1 MEIEALLSA
10 LGVAEKLKDATRHS
24 WTSGGR
30 QESVADHSWRMAVMA
45 CLAADEFPGLDM
57 AKVVR
62 MCLFH
67 DMGEAFTGDVPVF
80 EKTAAHEEEEARRL
94 DAWLAGQLPDV
105 TRSAAARLCE
115 EGRVTAAG
123 KPLAKNYRLGGGE
136 AVSVTLP
143 DPEPVD
149 VAPQDIPLDV
159 VYEDSDVIVVNKP
172 KGLVVHPAPGHPDG
186 TLVNALLHHCGDSL
200 SGIGGE
206 LRPGIVHRIDRDTSG
221 LLIAAKNDFAHQK
234 LSAQL
239 QDHTLARIYRCI
251 VIGNLREDSGT
262 VDAPI
267 GRHPADRKKM
277 AVVAGGRSAVT
288 HWSVLERF
296 PGYTYVECRLETGR
310 THQIRVHMAH
320 IGHPILGDTVY
331 GAKKPVPGLQG
342 QCLHAVGLR
351 FLHPRTGELVELW
364 CDLPEAFQTQLRKL
378 ENRG

>member
-1 MEIEALLSA
+1 MTALTFT
-10 LGVAEKLKDATRHS
+10 VQQ
-24 WTSGGR
+24 SG
-30 QESVADHSWRMAVMA
+30 E
-45 CLAADEFPGLDM
+45 
-57 AKVVR
+57 
-62 MCLFH
+62 
-67 DMGEAFTGDVPVF
+67 
-80 EKTAAHEEEEARRL
+80 RL
-94 DAWLAGQLPDV
+94 DALLARSVEGL
-105 TRSAAARLCE
+105 TRSAAQRLLE
-115 EGRVTAAG
+115 DGAVTCRGKALKKNDRPAAG
-123 KPLAKNYRLGGGE
+123 DVVEVL
-136 AVSVTLP
+136 LP

-149 VAPQDIPLDV
+149 VLPQNIPLDV
-159 VYEDSDVIVVNKP
+159 VYEDEDVIVVNKP
-172 KGLVVHPAPGHPDG
+172 VGMVVHPAPGHPDG
-186 TLVNALLHHCGDSL
+186 TLVNALIFHCGDTL
-200 SGIGGE
+200 SGINGA

-221 LLIAAKNDFAHQK
+221 LIIAAKNDRAH
-234 LSAQL
+234 LALAAQL
-239 QDHTLARIYRCI
+239 QDHSLARVYEA
-251 VIGNLREDSGT
+251 VAVGSFREDGGT